1 MRTNAKGKLYVGVLA
16 VLAGL
21 LAGVAAFFVSDPTSA
36 KPEPT
41 VSTVSTG
48 EWISTCSGGAL
59 RSACT
64 QGVLQVT
71 FKDGTKTH
79 VPMRSSATYGPTLD
93 VVSKGAGWVVYTGE
107 SASSASLW
115 HSPAVSVALILMWVL
130 VGGVA
135 AVFLAVATVPNWG
148 RARLYA

>member
-1 MRTNAKGKLYVGVLA
+1 MGTNAKGKLYVGVLA
-16 VLAGL
+16 VIAGL
-21 LAGVAAFFVSDPTSA
+21 LAGAAAFFVFAPTSS
-36 KPEPT
+36 KPAPT

-59 RSACT
+59 RSSCT

-93 VVSKGAGWVVYTGE
+93 VVSKGSGWVVYTGE
-107 SASSASLW
+107 SASPASLW
-115 HSPAVSVALILMWVL
+115 HSPILSAAIVVLWVAI
-130 VGGVA
+130 GGVVTGLFA
-135 AVFLAVATVPNWG
+135 AEMVPTWG
-148 RARLYA
+148 RARGYA